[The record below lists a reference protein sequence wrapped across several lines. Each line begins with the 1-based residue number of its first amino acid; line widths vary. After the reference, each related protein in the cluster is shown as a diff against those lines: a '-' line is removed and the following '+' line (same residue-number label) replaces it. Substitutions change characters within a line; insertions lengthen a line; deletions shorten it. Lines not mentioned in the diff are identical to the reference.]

1 MARVGR
7 PAAVA
12 RLQRSGRAVVN
23 WVFRDRRTGAI
34 VIGQFPN
41 VPLLAWL
48 VLSGLGWLWHPPGAW
63 GTALAVI
70 TTAAL
75 GVWSV
80 DELMRG
86 VNPWRR
92 SLGGAVLGYILVS
105 WATAR

>member
-1 MARVGR
+1 MARVER

-12 RLQRSGRAVVN
+12 RLQRTGRSALN

-48 VLSGLGWLWHPPGAW
+48 ALSALGWVWHPPGAW
-63 GTALAVI
+63 GTALAVT

-75 GVWSV
+75 GLWAV

-92 SLGGAVLGYILVS
+92 ALGAAVLCYIVVS
-105 WATAR
+105 WAAAH